1 MPSHRSKPKD
11 ASTRR
16 SLDDPATVRL
26 IVRVLVFLC
35 AGLLLID
42 LAYHKHTHFDF
53 EGWFGF
59 FPLFGFAAYCIIV
72 AGAKQLRRLVMRD
85 EDYYD

>member
-1 MPSHRSKPKD
+1 MSKPTSPKTD
-11 ASTRR
+11 AATKG
-16 SLDDPATVRL
+16 LDSPRTIQL
-26 IVRVLVFLC
+26 IVRALVVAC
-35 AGLLLID
+35 VLLLLAD
-42 LAYHKHTHFDF
+42 LAYHKHSHFDF

-72 AGAKQLRRLVMRD
+72 VGAKQLRRLVMRD